1 MNDAEMRHE
10 ILKVYPNWKEIRL
23 MPVRQIYAIYNNMVK
38 RGSFDQPKEPVW
50 TDKVEGT
57 EYRQLNFFDI
67 WDRDEIIESKPKPQ
81 PILTTGVQLR

>member
-23 MPVRQIYAIYNNMVK
+23 MPVRQIHAIYNNMVK
-38 RGSFDQPKEPVW
+38 YGSFDRPKEPAW
-50 TDKVEGT
+50 TDKVDGT

-67 WDRDEIIESKPKPQ
+67 WDRDEIIESKPKREPL
-81 PILTTGVQLR
+81 IANRTQLR